1 MTAAQAVAPETSPY
15 SMPARQAVQLDA
27 PCAEKDPGGQG
38 KQAEEDTDELKGLY
52 VPAWQRVTVPLDRY
66 WPAVTYEHLVA
77 PATEYV
83 PDGQATE
90 PLGGV
95 MGDMAAKA
103 AKSFFEETAPRIVAR
118 KEMAPFIVQPPLLT
132 FDERPM

>member
-1 MTAAQAVAPETSPY
+1 
-15 SMPARQAVQLDA
+15 VQLDA
-27 PCAEKDPGGQG
+27 PLAEKDPGGQA

-52 VPAWQRVTVPLDRY
+52 LPASQRVTVPEDRNL
-66 WPAVTYEHLVA
+66 PAVTVEHLVA
-77 PATEYV
+77 PSTEYV
-83 PDGQATE
+83 PGGQETE

-103 AKSFFEETAPRIVAR
+103 AKSFFKVTAPRVVAR

-132 FDERPM
+132 SDDRPM